1 MQASDEEIF
10 SIMLNG
16 QAVECGSLEDA
27 VAVKTAADILC
38 GADPTRYLPEQLR
51 RLADVLLHYG
61 QGHAA
66 AMLITSVRPSL
77 NAESVAKANT

>member
-27 VAVKTAADILC
+27 VAVKTAADILH
-38 GADPTRYLPEQLR
+38 GDDPTPYLPVQLE
-51 RLADVLLHYG
+51 RLAAVLVRYG
-61 QGHAA
+61 QRRTA
-66 AMLITSVRPSL
+66 AMLITRNGQS
-77 NAESVAKANT
+77 